1 MATITKDVFICHAS
15 EDKQEVAKPL
25 FQAFQDSNITSWYDE
40 AEIAWGDS
48 ITEKINQGMR
58 VSTYVLVVLSRA
70 FLSKHWPQREMH
82 AALSQEASSGE
93 VRVLP
98 LLVGDKRDRDAII
111 EQYPLLGD
119 KNHMLWNGQVE
130 PIVQAFQ
137 ARLQRQPESS
147 RRTDVSTGQN
157 KPSQKIP
164 MPRLRREF
172 TQRDRDIFLHDSF
185 AAIENYFQTALTNL
199 RQQTDEIET
208 DLRTI
213 HAFKFI
219 CTIYFRGEIKNR
231 CKIWLG
237 GLHGS
242 DSIAYHEGESLIDSD
257 SSMNDWLTVK
267 EDGQRLGFEAS
278 GMWHHEEYPEKKLM
292 TVEDASEYL
301 WRRLTDRLTER

>member
-1 MATITKDVFICHAS
+1 MAAITKDVFICHAS

-48 ITEKINQGMR
+48 ITEKINHGMR

-70 FLSKHWPQREMH
+70 FLSKHWPQREMN

-130 PIVQAFQ
+130 PIVQAFK

-185 AAIENYFQTALTNL
+185 AAFENYFQTALTNL

-219 CTIYFRGEIKNR
+219 STIYFRGEIKNR

-242 DSIAYHEGESLIDSD
+242 DSIAYHEGESFIDSD

-267 EDGQRLGFEAS
+267 DDGQRLGFEAS